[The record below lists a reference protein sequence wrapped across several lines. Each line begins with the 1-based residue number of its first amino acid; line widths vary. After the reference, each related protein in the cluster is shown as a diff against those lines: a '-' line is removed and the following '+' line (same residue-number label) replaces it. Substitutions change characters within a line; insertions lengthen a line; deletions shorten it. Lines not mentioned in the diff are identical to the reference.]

1 MVIGMRRILSMWA
14 LLLTLTSTAAYGWT
28 ATAHQA
34 VAEVAE
40 ERASQ
45 RAKRAQGYLMGA
57 TVRLPDVAAW
67 ADEVI
72 ADRPETEAWHSITI
86 PRSAENVD
94 LKRDCPVGDCVTIKI
109 REFEGIVRLAV
120 KDKEERREA
129 YRFLINLAADLHLPP
144 NAGFPPD
151 EAEEAFLLIDG
162 QTVSVSEWWNTEAL
176 KEFDQATLAA
186 KIRERI
192 TPEKA
197 QAWTRGTLRDWTWD
211 THRIARAMIYGVHQ
225 GSKPHEPSSADLSA
239 MEDLAIE
246 QLAKSAVR
254 LAYLLDRIWPS

>member
-1 MVIGMRRILSMWA
+1 MFRIPLVLA
-14 LLLTLTSTAAYGWT
+14 LLATLGAPSAEAWTAA
-28 ATAHQA
+28 AHSA
-34 VAEVAE
+34 VGEVAE
-40 ERASQ
+40 ERASR

-57 TVRLPDVAAW
+57 NVRLPQIAGW
-67 ADEVI
+67 ADEII
-72 ADRPETEAWHSITI
+72 AERPETEAWHSITV
-86 PRSAENVD
+86 PRSATKVD
-94 LKRDCPVGDCVTIKI
+94 LKRDCPVGDCVPVKI

-151 EAEEAFLLIDG
+151 EAKEPFLLIGG
-162 QTVSVSEWWNTEAL
+162 QTVSVSDWWNSSAL
-176 KEFDQATLAA
+176 ADQDQATLAA

-197 QAWTRGTLRDWTWD
+197 EAWTRGTLRDWSWE
-211 THRIARAMIYGVHQ
+211 THRIARAMIYEVHE
-225 GSKPHEPSSADLSA
+225 GSKPHEPSPADVRA
-239 MEDLAIE
+239 MEELAIE

-254 LAYLLDRIWPS
+254 LAFLLDRIWPS